1 MFTVSAS
8 QDGEKCFVPGCS
20 TEYDS
25 NKAAEAELAT
35 RGNPTSIF
43 LFLKDDIIRKQRLQ
57 NISRDAE
64 DKPQAKRYV
73 CSLHLKKTDYYTSKV
88 CRGTERQVRSLKT
101 GALPTVFDNSSY
113 PFYMKDASVRNRTT
127 TMSSSV
133 ARREGEWN
141 HHGQE
146 TEAWPALDKFTN
158 LPDLKEKMA
167 DDLLPGFMLSL
178 DMDVMGEMQYLTFF
192 TYEPQQ
198 DLMPAMDNILRIRD
212 DGTFVMYKHGARI
225 PKGRLR
231 AIIHGL
237 EDHFTMVSR
246 SRIPSAFSK
255 ISGAKLTQL
264 KRSLHEQRTWRLRV
278 LLISMSAVLFIC
290 CSIRFI
296 FLPLRLK
303 CLRVA
308 ALQLTAFAFFFK
320 LPRSFCLI
328 IIIILIKC
336 QDCCVFI
343 VTRAFFIILNLDKY
357 FKCFFLCMQIYVC
370 IGDVLVQFTC
380 FWNIFKI
387 IHLLRVQLWPRKQ
400 MFRRFT
406 SETM

>member
-231 AIIHGL
+231 AIIRDHK
-237 EDHFTMVSR
+237 DHFTMVGQVTNAV
-246 SRIPSAFSK
+246 AFLKNIRVEDSEQIEK
-255 ISGAKLTQL
+255 VEEVLAYLDLENLTMEHQQL
-264 KRSLHEQRTWRLRV
+264 
-278 LLISMSAVLFIC
+278 LLKNNN
-290 CSIRFI
+290 RY
-296 FLPLRLK
+296 
-303 CLRVA
+303 
-308 ALQLTAFAFFFK
+308 TNE
-320 LPRSFCLI
+320 
-328 IIIILIKC
+328 
-336 QDCCVFI
+336 
-343 VTRAFFIILNLDKY
+343 FFIKFAILCRSSPKMY
-357 FKCFFLCMQIYVC
+357 RPM
-370 IGDVLVQFTC
+370 
-380 FWNIFKI
+380 
-387 IHLLRVQLWPRKQ
+387 RKE
-400 MFRRFT
+400 MV
-406 SETM
+406 